1 VTRIS
6 TAKVLPPSPA
16 PPVVPRPGL
25 EARLGE
31 VLTRRL
37 GTVVGGAGTGKS
49 TLLGA
54 WVTTVHSAWYTLDR
68 RDAALTT
75 FVLGIVDALRLR
87 LPGLTSDISS
97 VVEGSLGP
105 DSNEL
110 TRAEAFATLL
120 CEVLEDELASD
131 LVLVL
136 DDVQEIERGTAS
148 ARLIEGLCRQA
159 PAGLHL
165 ILSSRAEP
173 PFAVERLRGR
183 GQLLEIDGSMLAF
196 SPEEVKALL
205 AAALD
210 GGAAE
215 LAVQLHELTNGWPA
229 AVRLA
234 IETLRMVSPEDRAA
248 SLDRLPQ
255 PGGPLFNYLAEE
267 VFARESP
274 DVRELLRT
282 VAPLERFTVE
292 LCESL
297 GLRTAAETLGEL
309 ARRGLFLK
317 PQGTP
322 DGWFELSALVRELS
336 KEHLPMADDELATL
350 HLTVGRWFES
360 RGWLEEALRF
370 FGAIS
375 DHESIARVLKQHGAD
390 MLAAGGAETVIRE
403 AGSLPRQLFDARI
416 EQLVGQGL
424 QIRGDWEGALMC
436 FRHAGGDDEV
446 LPPGLAWRMGLIHNL
461 AGELDEALAV
471 YARGRI
477 DGSEPADE
485 ALLLAWT
492 ASAYWL
498 RGDAERCRELA
509 SRAFRVATNAQS
521 DQALATA
528 HTVLA
533 MLAALDGD
541 RRANDAHYLQ
551 ALVAAERANDVLQ
564 IIRIRTNRGSHF
576 LEEGSYEEALTELE
590 IAIRLAELTGFA
602 AFLALA
608 LTNRGEVRI
617 YLGSLEEA
625 IADFEAAKA
634 IYQRMGSRSVAYSLR
649 GLGDVYRERGDLALA
664 RAAYEE
670 AVSLSE
676 QSHDVQGLVPALSG
690 LARVLS
696 GDDPDQATRV
706 AERALALGPGM
717 GYCGAV
723 LAAGWVALLRGDREQ
738 SNKLAAEAA
747 AAARERRDRAG
758 LAESLEL
765 HALSSSEPGFE
776 TSRLEEAIAIWRQI
790 GNPLGETR
798 AQLALALLAENAT
811 GRAQAARAQQR
822 LHELGVR
829 VRGATAAGLL
839 ASLPREVKTPVTIQ
853 SLGGF
858 QVVRDAKPVP
868 ATEWQSKKARDLL
881 KVLVARRGRPTSR
894 ERLTETL
901 WPGDDPVKL
910 ANRLSVALTTVRSVL
925 DPERRFPAD
934 HFLVADKSSVRL
946 ELRNL
951 TVDVEHF
958 LATVAAG
965 FALQR
970 EERND
975 EALLLLRAAEELF
988 AGDFL
993 EEDAYEEWA
1002 MPLREEV
1009 QASYISVAR
1018 ALARVSASSGDHD
1031 AAVRHFL
1038 RILERDSYDEEA
1050 HLGLVSTL
1058 VAAGRHG
1065 EARRRYRTYV
1075 TRMDEIAV
1083 EAAPYPEPSAA

>member
-1 VTRIS
+1 MS
-6 TAKVLPPSPA
+6 
-16 PPVVPRPGL
+16 VP
-25 EARLGE
+25 
-31 VLTRRL
+31 
-37 GTVVGGAGTGKS
+37 
-49 TLLGA
+49 
-54 WVTTVHSAWYTLDR
+54 SAWYTIDR
-68 RDAALTT
+68 HDASLTN

-97 VVEGSLGP
+97 VIEGALGP

-110 TRAEAFATLL
+110 TRAEASATLL
-120 CEVLEDELASD
+120 CEVLEDELVSD

-136 DDVQEIERGTAS
+136 DDVQDIERGTAS

-159 PAGLHL
+159 PALLHI
-165 ILSSRAEP
+165 ILSSRSEP

-183 GQLLEIDGSMLAF
+183 GQLVEMDGSMLAF
-196 SPEEVKALL
+196 SPAEVKALL
-205 AAALD
+205 TAALD
-210 GGAAE
+210 EGAAE
-215 LAVQLHELTNGWPA
+215 LAAQLQELTTGWPA

-234 IETLRMVSPEDRAA
+234 IETLRMVPQEDRAA
-248 SLDRLPQ
+248 SLDRLRQ

-267 VFARESP
+267 VFARESFT
-274 DVRELLRT
+274 VRELLRT
-282 VAPLERFTVE
+282 VAPLERFTIE
-292 LCESL
+292 LCEAL
-297 GLRTAAETLGEL
+297 GLGAAGETLAGL

-317 PQGTP
+317 PRSTS
-322 DGWFELSALVRELS
+322 DGWFELAALVRELS
-336 KEHLPMADDELATL
+336 KEHLPMADDELRKL
-350 HLTVGRWFES
+350 HQSAGRWFES
-360 RGWLEEALRF
+360 HGWLEEALRSF
-370 FGAIS
+370 AAIS
-375 DHESIARVLKQHGAD
+375 DHASIARILKQYGAE

-403 AGSLPRQLFDARI
+403 AGSLPRQLFDARV

-436 FRHAGGDDEV
+436 FRHAGGDDAV

-492 ASAYWL
+492 ATAYWL

-509 SRAFRVATNAQS
+509 SQAFRVATNAQS

-551 ALVAAERANDVLQ
+551 ALEAAERANDVLQ

-576 LEEGSYEEALTELE
+576 LEEGSYEEALKELE

-608 LTNRGEVRI
+608 LTNRGEVRF

-625 IADFEAAKA
+625 IADFEAGKA

-670 AVSLSE
+670 AVALTE
-676 QSHDVQGLVPALSG
+676 QSQDVQGLVPALSG
-690 LARVLS
+690 LARVLIS
-696 GDDPDQATRV
+696 DDPDQATRM
-706 AERALALGPGM
+706 AERALSFGAGM
-717 GYCGAV
+717 AYCGAL
-723 LAAGWVALLRGDREQ
+723 LAAGWVAILRGDRER

-747 AAARERRDRAG
+747 AAARGRRDRAG

-765 HALSSSEPGFE
+765 HVLTSTEPAFE
-776 TSRLEEAIAIWRQI
+776 RSRLEEAIVIWQQI

-798 AQLALALLAENAT
+798 AQLALALLSEDVTA
-811 GRAQAARAQQR
+811 RAQAARAEQR

-839 ASLPREVKTPVTIQ
+839 ASLPREVKIPVTIQ

-858 QVVRDAKPVP
+858 RVLRDGRALP

-894 ERLTETL
+894 ELLTEIL

-934 HFLVADKSSVRL
+934 HFVVADKSSVRL

-951 TVDVEHF
+951 VVDVEDF

-965 FALQR
+965 FALER
-970 EERND
+970 EGHSD
-975 EALLLLRAAEELF
+975 EAFSLLRAAEELF

-1002 MPLREEV
+1002 MPLREEA
-1009 QASYISVAR
+1009 QATYISVAR
-1018 ALARVSASSGDHD
+1018 ALARVSASSGEHD

-1075 TRMDEIAV
+1075 ARMDEISV
-1083 EAAPYPEPSAA
+1083 EAASFPGSSAA